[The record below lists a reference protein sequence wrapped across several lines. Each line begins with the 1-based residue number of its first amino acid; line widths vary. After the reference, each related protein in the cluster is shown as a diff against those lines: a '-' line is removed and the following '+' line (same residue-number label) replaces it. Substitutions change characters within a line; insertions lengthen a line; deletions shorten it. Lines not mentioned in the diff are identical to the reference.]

1 MQSIPVSIAVDS
13 DYLMY
18 AMLTVCAE
26 ILGGPLDGVLQ
37 EYRVFDETALL
48 RAPDYLTVS
57 ERIFL
62 ERHPADL
69 AI

>member
-1 MQSIPVSIAVDS
+1 
-13 DYLMY
+13 
-18 AMLTVCAE
+18 MLTVCAE

-37 EYRVFDETALL
+37 EYRVFDEIALL

-57 ERIFL
+57 ERLFL
-62 ERHPADL
+62 ERHPVDL